1 MKLRSSTMAATF
13 AVVALATSA
22 SAATITYNTNAAG
35 TGFNGGASLT
45 LSNSSGLAASTVV
58 FTPNSDTTTG
68 VPSNVNFGDFKLAC
82 ITCTTQQGG
91 VGSFYNAFTIDLV
104 ITDVTDGGAK
114 GKFVGTS
121 TGGQVYSD
129 LSQLTVN
136 WSPLII
142 GPGTTN
148 AISGN
153 FGTTTFSTTVFTGIV
168 APNSGTPLGTS
179 TVQGLVTSTTVPEP
193 TTIGLVGLSL
203 IGLGMF
209 RRKSVKRD

>member
-13 AVVALATSA
+13 AVVALAASA
-22 SAATITYNTNAAG
+22 SAATITYNTNDAG
-35 TGFNGGASLT
+35 TGFSAGASLT
-45 LSNSSGLAASTVV
+45 LNNSTGVASTLV
-58 FTPNSDTTTG
+58 FTPNGNTTTG
-68 VPSNVNFGDFKLAC
+68 VPSNVNFGDFTLSC

-91 VGSFYNAFTIDLV
+91 VGSFYNPFTIDLV

-121 TGGQVYSD
+121 TGGQVFSD
-129 LSQLTVN
+129 VSQLTVT
-136 WSPLII
+136 WAPLII

-148 AISGN
+148 ATSGN
-153 FGTTTFSTTVFTGIV
+153 FAGTSFSTTVFTGIV

-179 TVQGLVTSTTVPEP
+179 TVEGLVTSNTVPEP

-203 IGLGMF
+203 LGLGMF

>member
-1 MKLRSSTMAATF
+1 MAATF
-13 AVVALATSA
+13 AVVALAASA
-22 SAATITYNTNAAG
+22 SAATITYHTNDAG
-35 TGFNGGASLT
+35 TGFNSGASLT
-45 LSNSSGLAASTVV
+45 LNNSTGVASTLV
-58 FTPNSDTTTG
+58 FTPNGNTTTG
-68 VPSNVNFGDFKLAC
+68 VPSNVNFGDFTLAC

-91 VGSFYNAFTIDLV
+91 VGSFFNAFTIDLV

-129 LSQLTVN
+129 VSQLTVN

-179 TVQGLVTSTTVPEP
+179 TVEGLVTSTTVPEP

-203 IGLGMF
+203 LGLGLL
-209 RRKSVKRD
+209 RRKSVNRS